1 MSLEIRRLSLLL
13 RKVRSMKECRRILR
27 QWAPWKEI
35 LRQLPA
41 PARSKPKKLL
51 IIRADDIGD
60 YLLFRNQLGMYKQSS
75 RWRDHSITLLGNAAW
90 KDLFAML
97 DRETV
102 DETIW
107 YNKQEYLES
116 ADCRLELWR
125 HLREEGFEIVIAP
138 SRTRPLLIDDLC
150 TLAAAPLHA
159 IGSVNTYVHASWN
172 RESDRLYNGL
182 FRPHNS
188 MIHEFNFN
196 AEFTAWACGIRYEGH
211 RPLIDYRI
219 RTAPA
224 APYIVCFIGANT
236 RSKRW
241 PARRWIE
248 FIDAYRRSH
257 SDNVVLAGAGMVDLH
272 MARDIQSRT
281 DAQSIV
287 GKVSL
292 PELVHWVNGAKAVVT
307 NDTMGAHLS
316 ASCNRPTVIIA
327 NGVNYFRFTEY
338 GGAGIEN
345 VGTLYPDVFTRR
357 RKRKGDGPYPYEAAI
372 SADIASI
379 RAANVIRKLEEELT
393 ARDDATDE
401 LTGESRYTAINY
413 L

>member
-1 MSLEIRRLSLLL
+1 MLTGTRRLSLLL
-13 RKVRSMKECRRILR
+13 RRVRSANECRRILR
-27 QWAPWKEI
+27 QWALWKET

-41 PARSKPKKLL
+41 PSRSKPKKLL
-51 IIRADDIGD
+51 IIRLDDIGD

-75 RWRDHSITLLGNAAW
+75 RWRDHSITLLGNAVW

-107 YNKQEYLES
+107 VNKHEYLES
-116 ADCRLELWR
+116 AAYRLGLWTR
-125 HLREEGFEIVIAP
+125 LREKGFEIVIAP
-138 SRTRPLLIDDLC
+138 SRTRPLQIDDLC
-150 TLAAAPLHA
+150 TLAAAPLYA

-172 RESDRLYNGL
+172 SESDCLYNEL
-182 FRPHNS
+182 FRPRNS
-188 MIHEFNFN
+188 MTHEFKFN
-196 AEFTAWACGIRYEGH
+196 AEFTAWVCGISYEGH
-211 RPLIDYRI
+211 RPLIDYSF

-224 APYIVCFIGANT
+224 DSYIICFIGANT

-241 PARRWIE
+241 PIRRWIE
-248 FIDAYRRSH
+248 FIDAYRKLH
-257 SDNVVLAGAGMVDLH
+257 SGKVVLAGAGTAELQ
-272 MARDIQSRT
+272 MARAIQNRT

-292 PELVHWVNGAKAVVT
+292 PELLHWVNGAKAVLT
-307 NDTMGAHLS
+307 NDTMAAHLS

-338 GGAGIEN
+338 GSAGIEN
-345 VGTLYPDVFTRR
+345 VGTLYPDVFTHRR
-357 RKRKGDGPYPYEAAI
+357 RRVGDGPYPYEAAV

-379 RAANVIRKLEEELT
+379 RAASVIRKLEEKLPV
-393 ARDDATDE
+393 RDGAKDA
-401 LTGESRYTAINY
+401 LTGDSRYTAVNY

>member
-1 MSLEIRRLSLLL
+1 MLTGTRRFSLLL
-13 RKVRSMKECRRILR
+13 RKVRSAKECRRILR
-27 QWAPWKEI
+27 QWVLWKET

-41 PARSKPKKLL
+41 PARSKRKKLL
-51 IIRADDIGD
+51 IIRPDDIGD

-102 DETIW
+102 DEAIW
-107 YNKQEYLES
+107 VNKQEYLES
-116 ADCRLELWR
+116 AAYRLELWT
-125 HLREEGFEIVIAP
+125 HLREKGFEIVIAP

-150 TLAAAPLHA
+150 TLAAAPLYA

-172 RESDRLYNGL
+172 RESDSLYNGL
-182 FRPHNS
+182 FRPQNS

-196 AEFTAWACGIRYEGH
+196 AEFTAWACGIRYDGR
-211 RPLIDYRI
+211 RPRIDYRF

-224 APYIVCFIGANT
+224 APYIICFIGANT

-241 PARRWIE
+241 PVRRWIE
-248 FIDAYRRSH
+248 FIHAYRQSH
-257 SDNVVLAGAGMVDLH
+257 SGNVVLAGAGMAELH
-272 MARDIQSRT
+272 MARTIQDRT

-292 PELVHWVNGAKAVVT
+292 PEFLHWVNGARAVIT
-307 NDTMGAHLS
+307 NDTMAAHLS

-338 GGAGIEN
+338 GSAGTEN

-357 RKRKGDGPYPYEAAI
+357 RKRMGDGQYPYEAAV

-379 RAANVIRKLEEELT
+379 RAASVMRKLEEKLA
-393 ARDDATDE
+393 ARDEATDE
-401 LTGESRYTAINY
+401 STGESRYTEMYY